1 MGKGSDTVV
10 GFIGLGNMGSG
21 MSMNIA
27 KSGYKMIVHDLDRN
41 AAIPILEFGAEWAD
55 SPREVAEKCDV
66 IFTSLPGPLEVEA
79 VATGENGLLEGVS
92 GSSVWL
98 DLSTSSPTLIRR
110 LADTFGNKG
119 ATVMDAPIS
128 GGVRG
133 AQKGLLAVMVG
144 GDRDTFD
151 QLLPLLESFGDKVTY
166 TGDIGA
172 GSICKLMHNSI
183 GYGMQMILSECLTLG
198 VKAGVEAE
206 ALVECIRNGSVGR
219 GNLLNVTLPETY
231 FKGKFDPPNF
241 ALKLARKDVA
251 LALELGG
258 EYDVPMEAA
267 SHAYN
272 ELTAA
277 LNRGWAE
284 QDSRI
289 ALLLQEE
296 RAGNIEVRLA
306 GNDDE

>member
-41 AAIPILEFGAEWAD
+41 AATPILEFGAEWAD
-55 SPREVAEKCDV
+55 SPRKVAEKCDV

-79 VATGENGLLEGVS
+79 VATGENGLFEGVS
-92 GSSVWL
+92 ESSVWL

-206 ALVECIRNGSVGR
+206 ALIECIRNGSVGR

-251 LALELGG
+251 LALELGR

>member
-1 MGKGSDTVV
+1 MSKGSDTVV

-79 VATGENGLLEGVS
+79 VATGENGLLKGVS

-251 LALELGG
+251 LALELGR

>member
-1 MGKGSDTVV
+1 MSKGSDTVV

-79 VATGENGLLEGVS
+79 VATGENGLFEGVS
-92 GSSVWL
+92 ESSVWL

-206 ALVECIRNGSVGR
+206 ALIECIRNGSVGR

-251 LALELGG
+251 LALELGR

-267 SHAYN
+267 SHAYI

-277 LNRGWAE
+277 LNRGWGE

>member
-1 MGKGSDTVV
+1 MSKGSDTVV

-251 LALELGG
+251 LALELGR

>member
-55 SPREVAEKCDV
+55 SPREIAEKCDV

-133 AQKGLLAVMVG
+133 AQRGLLAVMVG

-251 LALELGG
+251 LALELGR

>member
-55 SPREVAEKCDV
+55 SPREIAEKCDV

-251 LALELGG
+251 LALELGR

>member
-206 ALVECIRNGSVGR
+206 ALIECIRNGSVGR

-251 LALELGG
+251 LALELGR

>member
-1 MGKGSDTVV
+1 MSKISDTVV

-27 KSGYKMIVHDLDRN
+27 RSGYKMVVHDLDRN
-41 AAIPILEFGAEWAD
+41 AATPILEFGAEWAN
-55 SPREVAEKCDV
+55 SPKDVAEKCDV
-66 IFTSLPGPLEVEA
+66 VFTSLPGPVEVEA

-92 GSSVWL
+92 ESSVWL

-110 LADTFGNKG
+110 LADTFATKN

-151 QLLPLLESFGDKVTY
+151 RLLPILESFGDRVTY
-166 TGDIGA
+166 TGAVGA

-198 VKAGVEAE
+198 VKAGVDAE
-206 ALVECIRNGSVGR
+206 NLVECIRNGSVGR

-231 FKGKFDPPNF
+231 FKGLFDPPNF

-251 LALELGG
+251 LALELGR

-277 LNRGWAE
+277 MNRGWSE
-284 QDSRI
+284 QDSRK

-296 RAGNIEVRLA
+296 RAGNIEVRL
-306 GNDDE
+306 GEDNDK

>member
-66 IFTSLPGPLEVEA
+66 IFTSLPGPVEVEA
-79 VATGENGLLEGVS
+79 VATGENGLFEGVS
-92 GSSVWL
+92 ESSVWL

-251 LALELGG
+251 LALELGR